1 MLSPKER
8 AETKA
13 LVIKQLAYL
22 VALAR
27 EKHFARA
34 AKACNIS
41 QPTLSGAIRA
51 LEEELGVP
59 LVERGY
65 RFAGL
70 TAEGEMI
77 LEHAKRIL
85 AEIDTMQHSISD
97 VRQGLSGRLRIGAIP
112 TALPL
117 VAAITGPFSER
128 FPAVTLTVLS
138 MTSTSIQ
145 SAIDSFEIDVGIT
158 YLDNEPL
165 EHVISKPLYSE
176 TYVLLTRLD
185 SALARRHAIG
195 WREAADLNLC
205 LLTPDMQNR
214 RILDGIFR
222 SVGKAPVPVME
233 TNSIFNLCTH
243 ANVPGW
249 VSIVPSQLPRFF
261 GIPAGLKA
269 LRLVE
274 PVTSRSVGL
283 ILADRQPQAPL
294 ARSLLALSEPIP
306 AEE

>member
-1 MLSPKER
+1 M
-8 AETKA
+8 
-13 LVIKQLAYL
+13 VIKQLAYL

-51 LEEELGVP
+51 LEDELGVP
-59 LVERGY
+59 LVERGH
-65 RFAGL
+65 RFTGL

-85 AEIDTMQHSISD
+85 AEIDTMGQSLSD
-97 VRQGLSGRLRIGAIP
+97 VRQGLKGRLRLGAIP

-117 VAAITGPFSER
+117 VAQITGPFSER
-128 FPAVTLTVLS
+128 YPAVTLTVLS
-138 MTSTSIQ
+138 MTSNAIQ
-145 SAIDSFEIDVGIT
+145 SAIDNFDIDVGIT

-165 EHVISKPLYSE
+165 ERVVSKPLYNE
-176 TYVLLTRLD
+176 TYVLLTRED
-185 SALARRHAIG
+185 SMLAQRDEIG

-233 TNSIFNLCTH
+233 TNSIFNLCSH
-243 ANVPGW
+243 AAVPGW

-261 GIPAGLKA
+261 GIPSGLKA

-274 PVTSRSVGL
+274 PSASRSVGI
-283 ILADRQPQAPL
+283 ILADRQPQSPL
-294 ARSLLALSEPIP
+294 AQSLMVISQPIALDE
-306 AEE
+306 

>member
-1 MLSPKER
+1 MVL
-8 AETKA
+8 
-13 LVIKQLAYL
+13 KQLAYL

-27 EKHFARA
+27 EQHFARA
-34 AKACNIS
+34 ARACNIS

-59 LVERGY
+59 LVERGH
-65 RFAGL
+65 RFTGL
-70 TAEGEMI
+70 TAEGLMI

-85 AEIDTMQHSISD
+85 AELDTIGQSISD
-97 VRQGLSGRLRIGAIP
+97 VRKGLKGRLRLGAIP

-128 FPAVTLTVLS
+128 YPAVTLTIMSL
-138 MTSTSIQ
+138 TSNAIQ
-145 SAIDSFEIDVGIT
+145 NAVDNFDIDVGIT

-165 EHVISKPLYSE
+165 DRVISKPLYAE
-176 TYVLLTRLD
+176 TYVLLTRSD
-185 SALARRHAIG
+185 SALAKRDIIG
-195 WREAADLNLC
+195 WAEAADLNLC

-233 TNSIFNLCTH
+233 TNSIFNLCSH
-243 ANVPGW
+243 AAVPGW

-269 LRLVE
+269 LKLVE
-274 PVTSRSVGL
+274 PTASRSVGL
-283 ILADRQPQAPL
+283 IIADRQPQSPL
-294 ARSLLALSEPIP
+294 AQSLMAMSGPLPI
-306 AEE
+306 EQ

>member
-1 MLSPKER
+1 M
-8 AETKA
+8 
-13 LVIKQLAYL
+13 VIKQLAYL

-59 LVERGY
+59 LVERGH
-65 RFAGL
+65 RFTGL
-70 TAEGEMI
+70 TAEGAMI
-77 LEHAKRIL
+77 VEHAKRIL
-85 AEIDTMQHSISD
+85 GEIDMMGQSISD
-97 VRQGLSGRLRIGAIP
+97 VRKGLKGRLRLGAIP

-128 FPAVTLTVLS
+128 YPAVTLTVLS
-138 MTSTSIQ
+138 MTSNAIQ
-145 SAIDSFEIDVGIT
+145 SAIDNFDIDVGLT

-165 EHVISKPLYSE
+165 ERVISKPLYLE
-176 TYVLLTRLD
+176 TYVLLTRTD
-185 SALARRHAIG
+185 SALAARDEIG
-195 WREAADLNLC
+195 WREAAELNLC

-214 RILDGIFR
+214 RIIDGIFR

-243 ANVPGW
+243 AAVPGW
-249 VSIVPSQLPRFF
+249 VSIVPSQLARFF
-261 GIPAGLKA
+261 GIPAGLKS

-274 PVTSRSVGL
+274 PAASRSVGL
-283 ILADRQPQAPL
+283 ILADRQPHSPL
-294 ARSLLALSEPIP
+294 AQSLLAIAEPI
-306 AEE
+306 ADDA